1 MSVSTYPTSLLISQL
16 ATALHAVMKYSA
28 VISVCAWPA
37 RINDDGKAV
46 CGSQLFTEVF
56 VKGFEDIGVYSAE
69 LIYDA
74 ELIGGH
80 YDEEGIAFTWSGDDY
95 CFFNSNSVHG
105 IILYDEKGVQID
117 RQGEDD
123 FVNKHFGLVCHET
136 AGKEIL
142 EQALS
147 QLSEV
152 EKRQFLRIVLKSYN
166 RIQRTHN
173 IRDQMDSAIK
183 FLDNKMETSE
193 FLYI

>member
-1 MSVSTYPTSLLISQL
+1 MCGLKDRKERDWRAGCRLSVACPLNSIWYNMHLTTNAREYLMSVSTYPTSLLISQL

-80 YDEEGIAFTWSGDDY
+80 YDEGYRT
-95 CFFNSNSVHG
+95 
-105 IILYDEKGVQID
+105 
-117 RQGEDD
+117 
-123 FVNKHFGLVCHET
+123 
-136 AGKEIL
+136 
-142 EQALS
+142 
-147 QLSEV
+147 
-152 EKRQFLRIVLKSYN
+152 RI
-166 RIQRTHN
+166 
-173 IRDQMDSAIK
+173 
-183 FLDNKMETSE
+183 
-193 FLYI
+193 